1 MNEGRFQKRRAI
13 FVFLVFHRTTLLEYW
28 RALFIACD
36 PAIRTGVAGIL
47 EGYSVSGRLTDDYD
61 GIKSLIPGPV
71 LCQPKQKE

>member
-1 MNEGRFQKRRAI
+1 MKVDFKSAELFSFSWFSIGPRF
-13 FVFLVFHRTTLLEYW
+13 LNSYW

-36 PAIRTGVAGIL
+36 PAIRTGLAGIL
-47 EGYSVSGRLTDDYD
+47 EGYFVSGRLTDDYD

>member
-1 MNEGRFQKRRAI
+1 MKVDFKSAELFRFPG
-13 FVFLVFHRTTLLEYW
+13 FPLLEYW

-47 EGYSVSGRLTDDYD
+47 EGYSVFGRLTDDYD